1 MYILLHAGNAH
12 PCGLAI
18 GARPQ
23 VPVRPRAHIL
33 HGHEGAAQD
42 GLRVHDAV
50 QVRVAAHDAVRMRVG
65 DHDAVR
71 VRGADHDAVRVAD
84 HDAVRGAD
92 HDVNARHLLRK

>member
-1 MYILLHAGNAH
+1 
-12 PCGLAI
+12 
-18 GARPQ
+18 
-23 VPVRPRAHIL
+23 
-33 HGHEGAAQD
+33 
-42 GLRVHDAV
+42 
-50 QVRVAAHDAVRMRVG
+50 VG